1 MLSDYVT
8 MYNDISDGLK
18 PAPLWLRWLFGIP
31 AGLIVGYAVL
41 VLGYVATCPDLGYR
55 ALLSDPASAFQNVQP
70 ENQQGTDIELITSRA
85 DGRVGVVVQQ
95 STNTKSLIWP
105 RKGDILCMINRKKT
119 RTFLDFSIRLAELRD
134 AQVPAGGSAPANT
147 DPMEMAQDWPGIV
160 EIEGGKR
167 QVEIVFIQDG
177 QAPALSYV
185 PQETLPEFEIGLTTV
200 WFMLQL
206 GVLIFGAIAFWNRP
220 YDAPTRL
227 FCAMCSLSL
236 GAFVGGFHWW
246 VIAGNPWLN
255 VPFLICGGMLP
266 AVTLHF
272 FLVYPREKYFLA
284 RWPILSRALLHIP
297 PALVTLALVLTYLAA
312 YWVNG
317 SEASDEQLT
326 NVVSLLAVLRNVAFV
341 AIGLAGLY
349 FAITVVVLGYTFVNT
364 RNPLER
370 KQVRGILLAALLAAI
385 PMTYVLKVAIEDR
398 VGFAFGRIRL
408 PMFLASLVFMLA
420 YVNGMVRHKLMLVDE
435 VVGKGKLYYGVTA
448 GVMAAFAMFV
458 AVGGVAVQM
467 FSENLT
473 GVPLFVSFVVLML
486 GILLLLW
493 FRDRIQEV
501 IDRRFFS
508 EKYQLDKALQRM
520 NRAAGRLADP
530 ESLAQMMLA
539 TCRDALQTESAAIYF
554 RQQGEPGLR
563 LVAVEN
569 YDHAAIE
576 ITDPETLAGLPDS
589 PTQRIVSTSREAMS
603 PVQGFMH
610 DLKAELVYP
619 VETDGNT
626 VGLVVLGPKSR
637 GTQYTAEDLTFLR
650 AIAQITTIALNSATT
665 NQELARLNEE
675 LQAKVDRIA
684 EQQRQLMI
692 LKAELNSSSQAKGLP
707 KIGMTDLD
715 REEIKGGG
723 KAIQAVLATVRKVA
737 PSSSTVLIR
746 GESGTGKEL
755 LARTIHRNSPRKD
768 GPMVSVH
775 CAALSESLLESELF
789 GHTKGAFTGA
799 DKDKIGRFEAANGGT
814 LFLDEIGD
822 ISPETQVKLLRVLQE
837 RCFEP
842 VGGSRTVKVDVRVV
856 TATNRDLEKLI
867 AEGRF
872 REDLYYRLNVI
883 RINLPPLRDRR
894 DDLIELVF
902 HFINRAAERS
912 GKEIKRIEPEALAV
926 LERHPWPGNIREL
939 ENTIERAVVLTDG
952 DSISMRDL
960 PAEMLSGESE
970 VRVTSAPERFLP
982 APDSDL
988 PPPRA
993 LPGTASRAARDAAER
1008 EMLAAA
1014 LRSTGGNKAEAARQL
1029 GLPRSTFY
1037 SKMKKYELSG
1047 AE

>member
-1 MLSDYVT
+1 
-8 MYNDISDGLK
+8 
-18 PAPLWLRWLFGIP
+18 
-31 AGLIVGYAVL
+31 
-41 VLGYVATCPDLGYR
+41 
-55 ALLSDPASAFQNVQP
+55 
-70 ENQQGTDIELITSRA
+70 
-85 DGRVGVVVQQ
+85 
-95 STNTKSLIWP
+95 
-105 RKGDILCMINRKKT
+105 
-119 RTFLDFSIRLAELRD
+119 
-134 AQVPAGGSAPANT
+134 
-147 DPMEMAQDWPGIV
+147 
-160 EIEGGKR
+160 
-167 QVEIVFIQDG
+167 
-177 QAPALSYV
+177 
-185 PQETLPEFEIGLTTV
+185 
-200 WFMLQL
+200 
-206 GVLIFGAIAFWNRP
+206 
-220 YDAPTRL
+220 
-227 FCAMCSLSL
+227 
-236 GAFVGGFHWW
+236 
-246 VIAGNPWLN
+246 
-255 VPFLICGGMLP
+255 
-266 AVTLHF
+266 
-272 FLVYPREKYFLA
+272 
-284 RWPILSRALLHIP
+284 
-297 PALVTLALVLTYLAA
+297 
-312 YWVNG
+312 
-317 SEASDEQLT
+317 
-326 NVVSLLAVLRNVAFV
+326 
-341 AIGLAGLY
+341 
-349 FAITVVVLGYTFVNT
+349 
-364 RNPLER
+364 
-370 KQVRGILLAALLAAI
+370 
-385 PMTYVLKVAIEDR
+385 
-398 VGFAFGRIRL
+398 
-408 PMFLASLVFMLA
+408 
-420 YVNGMVRHKLMLVDE
+420 
-435 VVGKGKLYYGVTA
+435 
-448 GVMAAFAMFV
+448 
-458 AVGGVAVQM
+458 
-467 FSENLT
+467 
-473 GVPLFVSFVVLML
+473 
-486 GILLLLW
+486 
-493 FRDRIQEV
+493 
-501 IDRRFFS
+501 
-508 EKYQLDKALQRM
+508 
-520 NRAAGRLADP
+520 
-530 ESLAQMMLA
+530 
-539 TCRDALQTESAAIYF
+539 
-554 RQQGEPGLR
+554 
-563 LVAVEN
+563 
-569 YDHAAIE
+569 
-576 ITDPETLAGLPDS
+576 
-589 PTQRIVSTSREAMS
+589 
-603 PVQGFMH
+603 
-610 DLKAELVYP
+610 
-619 VETDGNT
+619 
-626 VGLVVLGPKSR
+626 VLGPKSR

-665 NQELARLNEE
+665 NQELARLNED

-692 LKAELNSSSQAKGLP
+692 LKAELNSSPQAKVLP

-755 LARTIHRNSPRKD
+755 LARTLHRNSSRKD

-799 DKDKIGRFEAANGGT
+799 DKDKVGRFEAANGGT

-960 PAEMLSGESE
+960 PAEMLSGDSE
-970 VRVTSAPERFLP
+970 VQVTAAPDRFLP
-982 APDSDL
+982 APASDL

-1037 SKMKKYELSG
+1037 SKLKKYELSG